1 MTEIGKGEA
10 IRLANRSGPARMQ
23 TSDARFRKASTNLSC
38 IGSKSSCPLPVTEMN
53 KRLVM
58 RHRHCE
64 TLSTKF
70 VMLRLPW
77 QVFRVILKQAADD
90 SSRPRHIS
98 WHLINN
104 GPVLAQQ
111 ELFVRLRLDH
121 GTAMTAQAKA
131 QEQAQHRLAAQDVQS
146 STSQTAN
153 KLGHVPKAIERLNAV
168 GSELV
173 GVQQTLAAYGSA
185 LVPPDSGAI
194 PRRLRQP
201 LRVAPPARRAVPSVA
216 PAARGQ

>member
-1 MTEIGKGEA
+1 
-10 IRLANRSGPARMQ
+10 
-23 TSDARFRKASTNLSC
+23 
-38 IGSKSSCPLPVTEMN
+38 
-53 KRLVM
+53 
-58 RHRHCE
+58 
-64 TLSTKF
+64 
-70 VMLRLPW
+70 
-77 QVFRVILKQAADD
+77 
-90 SSRPRHIS
+90 
-98 WHLINN
+98 
-104 GPVLAQQ
+104 
-111 ELFVRLRLDH
+111 
-121 GTAMTAQAKA
+121 MTAQAKA

-153 KLGHVPKAIERLNAV
+153 KLGHHVPKAIERLNAV